1 MNPYGDKAAMKL
13 TNCRLEG
20 MDALQD
26 ILIEN
31 GTFRKIGPAL
41 NDPDP
46 ETIDANGNLVVPP
59 FVEPHIH
66 LDATLTAGDPAWNAS
81 GTLFEGINLW
91 ARRKETLTEEDV
103 VERAVKTVE
112 MCALH
117 GIQFIRTHVD
127 VTDPSLT
134 ALKAMFTVRE
144 KVADLCEMQIVAF
157 PQDGILSFP
166 NGRALMEKAA
176 DIGADVLGAI
186 PHGEFMRDYGV
197 ESVRFIMELAERLGL
212 LVDIHCDEIDDEQ
225 SRFLEVVA
233 AEAIRLSNGPRVTA
247 SHTCA
252 MGSYNDAYAYKLMGT
267 IRKSG
272 INFVSCPTESIHLQG
287 RLDTYP
293 KRRGLT
299 RVKELLQAEV
309 NVCFAQ
315 DSIIDPWYPF
325 GNGNI
330 LNVLFHGLHI
340 AQLTGRTEID
350 RALDLITVNG
360 AKTLGI
366 DERYG
371 IECGKPA
378 NLLILNAESVYDAV
392 RTQAVVLRSVRN
404 GRTIAVGQP
413 AQKRLTERTEHR
425 D

>member
-1 MNPYGDKAAMKL
+1 MKI
-13 TNCRLEG
+13 TNCKIYGL
-20 MDALQD
+20 DALQD
-26 ILIEN
+26 ILIKD
-31 GTFRKIGPAL
+31 GIFSKIGPGL
-41 NDPDP
+41 NDQDPD
-46 ETIDANGNLVVPP
+46 TVDANGRLVVPP

-66 LDATLTAGDPAWNAS
+66 LDATQTAGDPAWNES

-91 ARRKETLTEEDV
+91 ARRKETLTEKDV
-103 VERAVKTVE
+103 IDRAVSTIE

-127 VTDPSLT
+127 VTDPALT
-134 ALKAMFTVRE
+134 ALKAMLTVRE

-166 NGRALMEKAA
+166 NGKKLMEQAA
-176 DIGADVLGAI
+176 DIGADALGAI

-197 ESVRFIMELAERLGL
+197 ESIRFVMDLAERRGL

-233 AEAIRLSNGPRVTA
+233 AEAIRLDNGPRVTA

-252 MGSYNDAYAYKLMGT
+252 MGSYNDAYAYKLMGV

-299 RVKELLQAEV
+299 RVKELLQAGA

-340 AQLTGRTEID
+340 AQLTGRGEID
-350 RALDLITVNG
+350 RSLDLITGNG

-366 DERYG
+366 NDHYG
-371 IECGKPA
+371 IEQGKPA
-378 NLLILNAESVYDAV
+378 NLLILDADSAYNAV
-392 RTQAVVLRSVRN
+392 RTQAVVVRSIRN
-404 GRTIAVGQP
+404 GKTIATATP
-413 AQKRLTERTEHR
+413 AQKSLVKKQ
-425 D
+425 